1 MRVNTKMIDMS
12 NLSDT
17 MMVMQNYFRAQ
28 AIGSNKRNRTRSTL
42 IDSAIDV
49 FSEKGIEEAS
59 IHEITAIAGLANGTF
74 YNHFKDKDDLALA
87 SSEAI
92 ALEIARALDG
102 RMSDLDR
109 GVSRIVVASWAFLR
123 IALSAEAWAHVL
135 VGQYLRHPTAEA
147 SAFRYMQADIEQAVD
162 QDEVD
167 VKVDAFL
174 LEQIAALMMAALR
187 RMLDVGLQ
195 TDVIS
200 RTCENILRLLG
211 MTPKQAKREV
221 ETVSGHALLDA
232 GESFVLVG
240 R

>member
-12 NLSDT
+12 NVLDT
-17 MMVMQNYFRAQ
+17 MTIMQNYFRTQ

-92 ALEIARALDG
+92 ALEIAKALDG

-109 GVSRIVVASWAFLR
+109 GVSRIIVASWAFLQ
-123 IALSAEAWAHVL
+123 IALSAKAWAQV
-135 VGQYLRHPTAEA
+135 VAGQYLRHPSAEA
-147 SAFRYMQADIEQAVD
+147 SAFDYMRADIERAVA
-162 QDEVD
+162 QGELD
-167 VKVDAFL
+167 VEVDAFL
-174 LEQIAALMMAALR
+174 LEQVAAVMMAALR
-187 RMLDVGLQ
+187 RMLNVGLQ
-195 TDVIS
+195 TDVLS

-211 MTPKQAKREV
+211 LTPAQAQREV
-221 ETVSGHALLDA
+221 ERVSGHALLDP
-232 GESFVLVG
+232 GERFVLVE
-240 R
+240 

>member
-12 NLSDT
+12 NTLGT
-17 MMVMQNYFRAQ
+17 IVVMQNYFRTQ

-74 YNHFKDKDDLALA
+74 YNHFKDKDELALA

-92 ALEIARALDG
+92 ALEIAKTLDG
-102 RMSDLDR
+102 RMSDLER
-109 GVSRIVVASWAFLR
+109 GVSRIIIASWAFLQVAR
-123 IALSAEAWAHVL
+123 SAAPWAHVL
-135 VGQYLRHPTAEA
+135 VGQYLRQPRAEA
-147 SAFRYMQADIEQAVD
+147 SAFNYMRADIERAIAQG
-162 QDEVD
+162 ELD
-167 VKVDAFL
+167 VEVDAFL

-187 RMLDVGLQ
+187 RALDEEGQ
-195 TDVIS
+195 AEIMS

-211 MTPKQAKREV
+211 LTPAQAKREV
-221 ETVSGHALLDA
+221 ERVAGHPLLDPDTVDISL
-232 GESFVLVG
+232 G
-240 R
+240 